1 MKSYDAIIIGGGPG
15 GSTAASTLARAGKSV
30 LVLEREKFPRF
41 HIGESLIPFANEEL
55 RAIGVW
61 EKLERGGFMP
71 KLGAEFILGNSL
83 ASNQVFFGR
92 HLPACFGQT
101 FQVERSRFDRLLLDH
116 AAESGAEVWQEARV
130 ESATVADDRVSV
142 RCTFQ
147 GATKDIQ
154 ARWLF
159 DASGRD
165 AFLGRQLKLEKTDLG
180 LPKKFAIYAH
190 YEGVMRNPAPAH
202 GHITIIRMD
211 FGWCWLIP
219 LDENRTSVGL
229 VQTVAHQQKSGLKP
243 HEQFEQVIASTPE
256 LRRRM
261 AGATR
266 VGDFGHAGDYTYRH
280 LHNAGPRWFLIGDA
294 SGFIDPIFS
303 SGAMLALKSG
313 HLAALT
319 ALEADRKGAPLSAR
333 TQLQYTREVARMCEL
348 FLRLIKMFYDP
359 YGSQVFFAPVPRI
372 LEDAISHLVG
382 GNINLSWKMRFKVW
396 LFYMVCAIQRH
407 FPLVPRVDL
416 SNDATSVTAP
426 GADKSPS
433 ILAMPR

>member
-15 GSTAASTLARAGKSV
+15 GSTAASTLARQGKSV

-61 EKLERGGFMP
+61 EKLEQSGFMP

-83 ASNQVFFGR
+83 ASNQVLFGR

-101 FQVERSRFDRLLLDH
+101 FQVERSRFDHLLLDH
-116 AAESGAEVWQEARV
+116 AADCGAEVWQEARV
-130 ESATVADDRVSV
+130 ESASVSEDGVSV
-142 RCTFQ
+142 RCTFE
-147 GATKDIQ
+147 GETKEVR

-165 AFLGRQLKLEKTDLG
+165 AFLGRQLGLAKTDLG
-180 LPKKFAIYAH
+180 MPKKFAIYAH
-190 YEGVMRNPAPAH
+190 YEGVLRNPAPAQ

-219 LDENRTSVGL
+219 LDEKRTSVGL

-243 HEQFEQVIASTPE
+243 HEQFERVIAATPE
-256 LRRRM
+256 LNRRM
-261 AGATR
+261 AHATR
-266 VGDFGHAGDYTYRH
+266 VGEYGHAGDYTYRH
-280 LHNAGPRWFLIGDA
+280 LQNAGPRWFLIGDA

-313 HLAALT
+313 RLAAVT
-319 ALEADRKGAPLSAR
+319 ALEADQANSPLSTHA
-333 TQLQYTREVARMCEL
+333 QQHYTREVGRMCES

-359 YGSQVFFAPVPRI
+359 YGSQVFFAPVPKI

-382 GNINLSWKMRFKVW
+382 GNINLTWKMRFKVW
-396 LFYMVCAIQRH
+396 LFYVTCTVQRY

-416 SNDATSVTAP
+416 SNNAAIPAPPATE
-426 GADKSPS
+426 KSPAV
-433 ILAMPR
+433 LAMPR